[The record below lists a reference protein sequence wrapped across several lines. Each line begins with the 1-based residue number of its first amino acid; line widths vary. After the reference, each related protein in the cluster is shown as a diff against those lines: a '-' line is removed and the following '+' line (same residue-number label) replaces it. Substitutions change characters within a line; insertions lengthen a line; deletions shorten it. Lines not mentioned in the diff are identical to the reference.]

1 MCSFVLSSGHLKKTE
16 AEKSSEECH
25 KTDLSLKELT
35 SAERRADEL
44 NE

>member
-1 MCSFVLSSGHLKKTE
+1 MCSFVLASGHFKKTE
-16 AEKSSEECH
+16 AKQSSEESH

>member
-1 MCSFVLSSGHLKKTE
+1 MCSFVLASGHFKKIE
-16 AEKSSEECH
+16 VKQSSEESH

-35 SAERRADEL
+35 SAERRADKL